1 MKSNWRNNHRK
12 LYQLI
17 HERELF
23 VFALLNKYFFGHYLE
38 GRLTT
43 AFYRKTKS
51 ASRCRISID
60 KNKYHAKKILYE
72 FKVWFWR
79 GLYSCGCFA
88 SSIYSS
94 KIKVNSSVISA
105 WQRALQN
112 RLIISLSR
120 ICQKYVGSFTCN
132 LTSIAG
138 LWGKNK
144 IDQKAMTEFWL

>member
-43 AFYRKTKS
+43 AFIERQNRQVDVGFQLIKINIMQRKFYMNLKFW
-51 ASRCRISID
+51 
-60 KNKYHAKKILYE
+60 L
-72 FKVWFWR
+72 WR

>member
-1 MKSNWRNNHRK
+1 MKSNWRNNYRK

-23 VFALLNKYFFGHYLE
+23 VCALLNKYFFGHCLE